1 MLVNLEELEKFAH
14 GDKEFIL
21 RMLVSCL
28 DSTPGLVDKLENAVK
43 ENDREITRATAH
55 RLRPVFQ
62 YLGRPDVS
70 GQLEELENGSSTLA
84 DELLEL
90 KTRIFVDQ
98 ARAMLKDVEQL
109 IHQMK
114 N

>member
-21 RMLVSCL
+21 RMLVSCYE
-28 DSTPGLVDKLENAVK
+28 STPGFIDKLEKAVA
-43 ENDREITRATAH
+43 ENDRETTRSTAH

-70 GQLEELENGSSTLA
+70 TQLEELENGSSTFSE
-84 DELLEL
+84 ELLKE
-90 KTRIFVDQ
+90 KSTVFIEQ